1 MTKVFWLDQEVGTND
16 GGNAER
22 RRYGVVNI
30 GATQLKNIILA
41 AENNQ
46 KIYNSNIF
54 MGSELLDSHRVVTVI
69 IGKQKK
75 YKEKIFGNKS
85 YEKSYWPV

>member
-1 MTKVFWLDQEVGTND
+1 METEIEFP
-16 GGNAER
+16 
-22 RRYGVVNI
+22 I
-30 GATQLKNIILA
+30 TQLKNIILA

-75 YKEKIFGNKS
+75 YKEKIYTWFK
-85 YEKSYWPV
+85 